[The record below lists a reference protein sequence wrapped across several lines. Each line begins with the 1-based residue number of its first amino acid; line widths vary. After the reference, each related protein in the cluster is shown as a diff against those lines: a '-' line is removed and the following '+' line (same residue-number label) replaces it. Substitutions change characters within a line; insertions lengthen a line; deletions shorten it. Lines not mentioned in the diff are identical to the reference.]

1 MQMPTASRLLD
12 FNDQHLS
19 SFFDWGF
26 VVGALYALVAAC
38 VIFLLVELLLFL
50 RRRCR
55 GVSIKSANG
64 ELFISAN
71 AIGDVVT
78 MVVRRFK
85 EFNLRKCALHQRG
98 FRYYLRLRIDLDG
111 AELNLP
117 QLTSELRD
125 EILKAL
131 SGNLGIDS
139 VDKVDIHVGKIHHRP
154 APRAAEPAAPSMMDD
169 EPFNVM

>member
-1 MQMPTASRLLD
+1 MQLPTASRLLD
-12 FNDQHLS
+12 LNDQHLD

-38 VIFLLVELLLFL
+38 VIFLLIQLLFFL

-55 GVSIKSANG
+55 GVSIKSPNG
-64 ELFISAN
+64 ELFISAV
-71 AIGDVVT
+71 AVGDVVT
-78 MVVRRFK
+78 MVARRFK
-85 EFNLRKCALHQRG
+85 DFSLRKCGLHQRG
-98 FRYYLRLRIDLDG
+98 FRYYLRLRFDLDS

-131 SGNLGIDS
+131 SVNFGIDS
-139 VDKVDIHVGKIHHRP
+139 VEKVDIHVGKIRHRP
-154 APRAAEPAAPSMMDD
+154 SRSPEPTAPSLLED